1 MKKIAIVLA
10 LLGASGIAS
19 AQQTGFYLGAGV
31 GQSNISTGDLANDIA
46 SELRAAGATN
56 VSSDENNRDTGWKIF
71 AGYQFNPYL
80 AVEGGY
86 VDFGKY
92 DAKVTGMAGTADVNI
107 YGEVDSQAMFFDVV
121 GHLPANESF
130 SVFGKVGL
138 AFTWTDASASGNVGN
153 FFSASANASENE
165 VVPKLGVGFRYNITK
180 QIGVRAEYEYYFN
193 VGKSDT
199 TGESDIEMWGVGM
212 TFHF

>member
-31 GQSNISTGDLANDIA
+31 GQTNISTGDLANDIA
-46 SELRAAGATN
+46 SEFRAAGITN
-56 VSSDENNRDTGWKIF
+56 VSSDENDRDTGWKIF

-92 DAKVTGMAGTADVNI
+92 DVNATGMAGTAAVNVN
-107 YGEVDSQAMFFDVV
+107 GEVDSQAMFFDVV

-138 AFTWTDASASGNVGN
+138 AFTRTDASASGNVGN
-153 FFSASANASENE
+153 FFSVSASDSENE
-165 VVPKLGVGFRYNITK
+165 VVPKLGIGFRYNITK
-180 QIGVRAEYEYYFN
+180 QIGIRAEYEYYFN

-199 TGESDIEMWGVGM
+199 TGESDIEMWGAGM